1 MYHTHILL
9 YKDTLSS
16 AKSQYYAGLIS
27 AGVGNTRAL
36 FSVLNNTLRPPTSLP
51 PHFYSSDHCNS
62 LMSFFNEKI
71 HRIHQQLTA
80 PNPCTPSPPVFHAP
94 FSQVL
99 SSFQLPS
106 AADISDL
113 IQKSKTSTC
122 QLDPLPTSLV
132 TACLPS
138 LLPLITAII
147 HSSLTSGSVPSTL
160 KSAAVTPILKKPGSD
175 PSDFN
180 T

>member
-1 MYHTHILL
+1 MGILKPCSQCSTTTMPPNL
-9 YKDTLSS
+9 TSS
-16 AKSQYYAGLIS
+16 
-27 AGVGNTRAL
+27 T
-36 FSVLNNTLRPPTSLP
+36 VLLLRSLQFP
-51 PHFYSSDHCNS
+51 NV
-62 LMSFFNEKI
+62 I
-71 HRIHQQLTA
+71 LT
-80 PNPCTPSPPVFHAP
+80 PQTFQSIPSPPIFHAP
-94 FSQVL
+94 FSQAF

-113 IQKSKTSTC
+113 IRKSKTSTC

-175 PSDFN
+175 Q
-180 T
+180 